1 MYLGLGNSH
10 FRMTKPYTA
19 APVITHIIR
28 TMWLTSP
35 RRNQF
40 SLPEVPTIHIPPHHV
55 VLHHLLP
62 SQVASLPADQLRTPA
77 HFLFRPHE
85 RARGLTQI
93 LTELGTHLA
102 FVDPD
107 FNLDIFCLIGHDA
120 PGVSPSTGR
129 SHMCISA
136 LLTFVLKIVSLR
148 SEDLNLPVC
157 CRWYWR
163 FSFTPSVFVS
173 LSILASSR

>member
-1 MYLGLGNSH
+1 MSGRANTGQIPPSPGFPSSDEY
-10 FRMTKPYTA
+10 
-19 APVITHIIR
+19 IIQ
-28 TMWLTSP
+28 TMSLAVLP
-35 RRNQF
+35 EIK
-40 SLPEVPTIHIPPHHV
+40 SLPEGPPIHISPHYA
-55 VLHHLLP
+55 VLHHLFP
-62 SQVASLPADQLRTPA
+62 SQVISIPADQFRTPA
-77 HFLFRPHE
+77 PFLFRPHE

-107 FNLDIFCLIGHDA
+107 FNSDIFCLIGYDA

-129 SHMCISA
+129 SHTCISA

-148 SEDLNLPVC
+148 LEDLNLPVC

-173 LSILASSR
+173 RSTHASSR